1 MTLTIESGFKKRL
14 IVLLPES
21 LAGKAELARTV
32 HQMALQNGADVLY
45 LTLVDDD
52 EKNLTAAR
60 EMATMKAIT
69 ADNRLVANSR
79 LVATNKWL
87 KLLRETYR
95 VGDIVICHAE
105 QTVRDGVFSTRPT
118 SEFLQETL
126 SVPVITL
133 AGYYRPRNEH
143 IKALLIN
150 LLTWVGFLVILTA
163 FTLLEFS
170 LDSAIHGATHT
181 ILLVLLVT
189 VEFGA
194 VLAWNNLFS
203 K

>member
-32 HQMALQNGADVLY
+32 HQLALQNGADVLY

-52 EKNLTAAR
+52 EKKLTVAR

-69 ADNRLVANSR
+69 ADHGLLANSR
-79 LVATNKWL
+79 LVATGSWL
-87 KLLRETYR
+87 TMLRETCR
-95 VGDIVICHAE
+95 VGDIVVCHAE
-105 QTVRDGVFSTRPT
+105 QTVRDGVFSTRPMNY
-118 SEFLQETL
+118 FLQETL

-143 IKALLIN
+143 IKALLNN
-150 LLTWVGFLVILTA
+150 LLIWVGFLAIVVA

-170 LDSAIHGATHT
+170 LDSAIHGAIHT
-181 ILLVLLVT
+181 ILLVLLVM

-194 VLAWNNLFS
+194 VLAWNNLFH

>member
-1 MTLTIESGFKKRL
+1 MTLTIEAGFKKRL

-21 LAGKAELARTV
+21 LAGNTILARAV
-32 HQMALQNGADVLY
+32 HQLALQNGADVLY

-52 EKNLTAAR
+52 EKKLTVAR

-69 ADNRLVANSR
+69 ADHGLLANSR
-79 LVATNKWL
+79 LVATGSWL
-87 KLLRETYR
+87 TMLRETCR
-95 VGDIVICHAE
+95 VGDIVVCHAE
-105 QTVRDGVFSTRPT
+105 QTVRDGVFSTRPMNY
-118 SEFLQETL
+118 FLQETL

-143 IKALLIN
+143 IKALLNN
-150 LLTWVGFLVILTA
+150 LLIWVGFLVILTA
-163 FTLLEFS
+163 FTWLEFS
-170 LDSAIHGATHT
+170 LDSAIHGAIHT
-181 ILLVLLVT
+181 ILLVLLVM

-194 VLAWNNLFS
+194 VLAWNNLFH

>member
-1 MTLTIESGFKKRL
+1 MPLTIESGFKKRL

-21 LAGKAELARTV
+21 LAGKAELARAV
-32 HQMALQNGADVLY
+32 HQLALQNGADVLY
-45 LTLVDDD
+45 LTLVNDD
-52 EKNLTAAR
+52 EKKLTAAR
-60 EMATMKAIT
+60 AMATMKALT
-69 ADNRLVANSR
+69 ADNRLDANSR
-79 LVATNKWL
+79 LVTSHEWL

-95 VGDIVICHAE
+95 VGDLVVCHAE
-105 QTVRDGVFSTRPT
+105 QTVRDGVFSTRPV

-126 SVPVITL
+126 SIPVITL

-143 IKALLIN
+143 IKALLNN
-150 LLTWVGFLVILTA
+150 LLVWVGFFVILTA
-163 FTLLEFS
+163 FTWLELR
-170 LDSAIHGATHT
+170 LDSTIHGAIHT

-194 VLAWNNLFS
+194 VLAWNNLFH

>member
-79 LVATNKWL
+79 LVATNN
-87 KLLRETYR
+87 
-95 VGDIVICHAE
+95 G
-105 QTVRDGVFSTRPT
+105 
-118 SEFLQETL
+118 
-126 SVPVITL
+126 
-133 AGYYRPRNEH
+133 
-143 IKALLIN
+143 
-150 LLTWVGFLVILTA
+150 
-163 FTLLEFS
+163 
-170 LDSAIHGATHT
+170 
-181 ILLVLLVT
+181 
-189 VEFGA
+189 
-194 VLAWNNLFS
+194 
-203 K
+203 